1 MTDAIVVTLC
11 LLAAM
16 SAECI
21 PLLLI
26 LMAAAGVLT
35 IWKEIRKPLR
45 CYEHRNGRGGNG

>member
-11 LLAAM
+11 LMAAM

-26 LMAAAGVLT
+26 LTAAAGVLT
-35 IWKEIRKPLR
+35 LWKEIRNARAATNNTDIMGWK
-45 CYEHRNGRGGNG
+45 